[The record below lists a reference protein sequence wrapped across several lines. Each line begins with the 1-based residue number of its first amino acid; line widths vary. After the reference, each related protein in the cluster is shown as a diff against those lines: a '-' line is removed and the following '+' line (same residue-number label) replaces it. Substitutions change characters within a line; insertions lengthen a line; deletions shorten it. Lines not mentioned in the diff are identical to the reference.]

1 MKLIKYFVLLF
12 LFLGCNDSDE
22 VIEVD
27 DELSQQEME
36 DLQFLKEEEKLARD
50 VYLYSYDIF
59 GQNIFKNI
67 SNSEQSHM
75 NSVTVILDKYG
86 IQDLSLEERGKFSND
101 VLQELYD
108 DLTELSEKSLE
119 DALIVGAT
127 VEDLD
132 INDLNTFISNT
143 DHLDIEDMY
152 QKLNCG
158 SRNHLRSY
166 INNLDNLN
174 GSYDPQFI
182 SVEEFDDIVYG
193 SHEQCNN

>member
-166 INNLDNLN
+166 INNLENLN

>member
-27 DELSQQEME
+27 DGLSQQEME

-50 VYLYSYDIF
+50 VYLYSYDIY

-166 INNLDNLN
+166 INNLENLN

-193 SHEQCNN
+193 AH